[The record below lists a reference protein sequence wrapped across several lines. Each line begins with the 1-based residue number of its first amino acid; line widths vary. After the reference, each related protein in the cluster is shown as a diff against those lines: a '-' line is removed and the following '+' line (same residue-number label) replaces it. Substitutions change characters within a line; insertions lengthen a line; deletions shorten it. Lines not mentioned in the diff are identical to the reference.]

1 MHVCRLR
8 LAPSW
13 SRSSV
18 LFTFRH
24 SSPQLVVLVDNLS
37 LLGIRDT
44 EGADLRAAAASDS
57 TVLATGVV
65 LDGEERVG
73 YWLAGHQKELVG
85 FRYDRT
91 SRQMSVCL
99 LYTSPSPRDS

>member
-8 LAPSW
+8 LAPSR

-18 LFTFRH
+18 FFTFRH
-24 SSPQLVVLVDNLS
+24 SSPQLVVLVDNLG

-44 EGADLRAAAASDS
+44 EGADLRATAASDS

-65 LDGEERVG
+65 LDGEQRVG
-73 YWLAGHQKELVG
+73 YWLAGNKKELVVS
-85 FRYDRT
+85 RYGRT
-91 SRQMSVCL
+91 SRQMA
-99 LYTSPSPRDS
+99 